1 MKEKEEEG
9 YDFLADEPAAE
20 AAKASYWSQSYDVL
34 CGMLFV
40 VLLLGAWILGVQIIA
55 DGIRDAGQWISQTA
69 ANGQVQA
76 YQIFQQERAQ
86 TQAQLKAFVEPK
98 ERKA

>member
-9 YDFLADEPAAE
+9 YDFLADESAAE
-20 AAKASYWSQSYDVL
+20 AAKASYWRQSYDVL

-40 VLLLGAWILGVQIIA
+40 VLLLGAWILGAQIVA
-55 DGIRDAGQWISQTA
+55 DGIRDAGQRISQTA

-76 YQIFQQERAQ
+76 YQIFQQERAR